1 MKRDR
6 PGPPGPGHACKSPPQ
21 RERTDRAKHSEPR
34 RNEQRAHVC
43 MIACPNSDS
52 TQLRRSCLSLAEA
65 AALNCEEQ
73 RDGGEKSGRM
83 GRAAIRENLRAP
95 AHRVQV

>member
-1 MKRDR
+1 MHT
-6 PGPPGPGHACKSPPQ
+6 GISHATSLVSLEARIAVRK
-21 RERTDRAKHSEPR
+21 A
-34 RNEQRAHVC
+34 AHVC